1 MSQYGEHEV
10 ILKHF
15 AGRDPA
21 AHRFLDI
28 GAFDGVTNSNT
39 RPLADLGW
47 SGVLVE
53 PCPPAFCLLMRNY
66 EANER
71 MTLVNAAIVAYSPR
85 LQVFHVNSANGDY
98 CDQVSTFSEDH
109 RAKWGAHPF
118 RPILIHG
125 VTWFDLLEA
134 CDTEHASFDFVNID
148 VEGTNLEVFR
158 ALPFLPEMVCVEL
171 DPHVAVLEAVQNRY
185 LNTQVIGGNVLGW
198 NARPAPEDTWCRVR
212 PVRLVKAVAP

>member
-1 MSQYGEHEV
+1 MSQYGEHET
-10 ILKHF
+10 ILKYF
-15 AGRDPA
+15 EGRDPA

-53 PCPPAFCLLMRNY
+53 PCPPAFCLLMRNC
-66 EANER
+66 EANDR
-71 MTLVNAAIVAYSPR
+71 MALINAAIVPHSPR
-85 LQVFHVNSANGDY
+85 LQLFHVNSANGDY
-98 CDQVSTFSEDH
+98 CDQLSTFSEDH
-109 RAKWGAHPF
+109 REKWARGSYPF
-118 RPILIHG
+118 RPILIRSAS
-125 VTWFDLLEA
+125 WFDLLEA

-148 VEGTNLEVFR
+148 VEGTNLEMFL
-158 ALPFLPEMVCVEL
+158 AMPFLPEMVCVEL

-198 NARPAPEDTWCRVR
+198 R
-212 PVRLVKAVAP
+212 

>member
-1 MSQYGEHEV
+1 MSQDWSQYQEGAF
-10 ILKHF
+10 ILKYF
-15 AGRDPA
+15 EGRDPA
-21 AHRFLDI
+21 AHRFLDA

-66 EANER
+66 EANDR
-71 MTLVNAAIVAYSPR
+71 MTLVNAAIVPHSPR

-198 NARPAPEDTWCRVR
+198 NARPKTPGAASGPSGWW
-212 PVRLVKAVAP
+212 L